1 MKLEEFKRRVI
12 DLGFFIIENN
22 GYSRFNSIIV
32 ESEETHQRFAEV
44 SMEESFNLQIYS
56 DKLLQEYAHTYE
68 RDNVKEMLL
77 LCIELASTPVKDR

>member
-1 MKLEEFKRRVI
+1 MKLEEFKRRVR
-12 DLGFFIIENN
+12 DLGFFIVENN

-32 ESEETHQRFAEV
+32 ESEETRERFAEV

-56 DKLLQEYAHTYE
+56 KQLLQEYAHTDE

>member
-1 MKLEEFKRRVI
+1 MKLEEFKHRVR
-12 DLGFFIIENN
+12 DLGFSIIENN
-22 GYSRFNSIIV
+22 AYPRFSSIIV
-32 ESEETHQRFAEV
+32 EGEESYRRFAEV

-56 DKLLQEYAHTYE
+56 KELLQEYAHTDE